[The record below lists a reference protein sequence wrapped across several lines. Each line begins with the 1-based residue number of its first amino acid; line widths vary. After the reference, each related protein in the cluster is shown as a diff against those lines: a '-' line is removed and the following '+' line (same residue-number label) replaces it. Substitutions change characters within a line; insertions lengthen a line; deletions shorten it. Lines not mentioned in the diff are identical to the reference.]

1 MQGEW
6 NCSIEMEYSS
16 MLHDHELH
24 GPRKQLSKQRL
35 MSSCTCRRMIVDGFL

>member
-16 MLHDHELH
+16 ALHYHELH
-24 GPRKQLSKQRL
+24 GSHSCPSKE
-35 MSSCTCRRMIVDGFL
+35 

>member
-16 MLHDHELH
+16 MLHHPELRISRS
-24 GPRKQLSKQRL
+24 PSKQRP
-35 MSSCTCRRMIVDGFL
+35 MSSCTCRPMIIDGFL

>member
-24 GPRKQLSKQRL
+24 GSHSCPSKK
-35 MSSCTCRRMIVDGFL
+35 